1 MEKLTIKAYA
11 KRHKISIFSAM
22 KRVREGSVRSETVLE
37 EGKEVIYV
45 LEDTVEAEKRETPV
59 TAPEQAPISLESEIA
74 MLKKEMAA
82 LRKELEALK
91 KKL

>member
-11 KRHKISIFSAM
+11 KRHKISIFNAM

-37 EGKEVIYV
+37 EGREVIYV
-45 LEDTVEAEKRETPV
+45 LEDTEQAEKRESSV
-59 TAPEQAPISLESEIA
+59 TAPDQTPISLESEIA
-74 MLKKEMAA
+74 LLKKEVAA
-82 LRKELEALK
+82 LRNELEALK

>member
-11 KRHKISIFSAM
+11 KRYKISIFNVM
-22 KRVREGSVRSETVLE
+22 KRIREGSVRSETVLE

-45 LEDTVEAEKRETPV
+45 LEDAEQAEKRESPIPKPDQT
-59 TAPEQAPISLESEIA
+59 PISLENEIEQ
-74 MLKKEMAA
+74 LTKEMAA
-82 LRKELEALK
+82 LRNELEALK